1 MHLLRSF
8 YVRLR
13 AEGALS
19 TWLVWLRYSKMQIDG
34 NLRLVAVLEHSSGAV
49 TMLGTTARAR
59 DAAIAV
65 ERHTPGMTRPCMGTT
80 GLPKFTKK
88 RGCPVPPNRRPR
100 FHGGVAFLQL
110 TMADNIQGFI
120 LETLAGEM
128 PRASSA
134 LFNLAASSGESS
146 DKRVVQSVN
155 IINSGFRIKP
165 ANIFAWSRT
174 SVVSIT
180 TVFEASNAD

>member
-1 MHLLRSF
+1 
-8 YVRLR
+8 
-13 AEGALS
+13 
-19 TWLVWLRYSKMQIDG
+19 
-34 NLRLVAVLEHSSGAV
+34 
-49 TMLGTTARAR
+49 
-59 DAAIAV
+59 
-65 ERHTPGMTRPCMGTT
+65 
-80 GLPKFTKK
+80 
-88 RGCPVPPNRRPR
+88 
-100 FHGGVAFLQL
+100 
-110 TMADNIQGFI
+110 MADNIQGFI